1 MALCEISNDSA
12 VFSENVAEHQ
22 KRLVESMW
30 TVLLMTVSI
39 FLPRD
44 FCAHADKYVCET
56 QCGGWR
62 WCELCNKCMHEELAV
77 VKDEL

>member
-1 MALCEISNDSA
+1 
-12 VFSENVAEHQ
+12 
-22 KRLVESMW
+22 MW
-30 TVLLMTVSI
+30 TILLMTLSI
-39 FLPRD
+39 SLPRD
-44 FCAHADKYVCET
+44 LCAHADAYVCET